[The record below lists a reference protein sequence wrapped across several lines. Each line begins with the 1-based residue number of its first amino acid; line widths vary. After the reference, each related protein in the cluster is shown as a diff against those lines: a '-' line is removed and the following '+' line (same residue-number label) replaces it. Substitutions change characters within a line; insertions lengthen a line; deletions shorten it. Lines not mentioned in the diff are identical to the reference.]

1 VLVERNINPG
11 QELRADQMLANAPN
25 LFAPLFVIS
34 DPTKLWLQVDV
45 SEADLSSL
53 QPGQSLRIYS
63 TNAFP
68 GMVFEG
74 TIEKIGGTMDPA
86 TRTVKVRAVV
96 NNPEKLLKAEMYV
109 MVDVVRNVDKLAQA
123 GVEIPS
129 NAIFMKGDDS
139 YLFLEDSPG
148 QFERKQVKVGVEQDG
163 KIPVLSG
170 VRPGDK
176 VVTEGGLLLQAVL
189 DPAS

>member
-1 VLVERNINPG
+1 MIEHGAAAQKDVEAAEAGYTAALAERDRAAARLANYGGSNKGTNSVYTLRSPLAASVLVERNINHG

-86 TRTVKVRAVV
+86 TAHG
-96 NNPEKLLKAEMYV
+96 
-109 MVDVVRNVDKLAQA
+109 Q
-123 GVEIPS
+123 
-129 NAIFMKGDDS
+129 
-139 YLFLEDSPG
+139 SPRGG
-148 QFERKQVKVGVEQDG
+148 Q
-163 KIPVLSG
+163 
-170 VRPGDK
+170 
-176 VVTEGGLLLQAVL
+176 
-189 DPAS
+189 